1 MKKLLPI
8 MLIVTLL
15 LSMTVQIYGEEFP
28 KASNWALAELEKANK
43 DGFITNRIKN
53 DFSSNITREEFCEI
67 AVILYDRLGGKQ
79 DLLTDNPFTDT
90 SNENVIKAY
99 NAEII
104 NGIGNDLFAPN
115 DSLTRQELASMLI
128 RAMRSAGITFSPDNE
143 YEFQKSYADEN
154 SISGWA
160 FLNVKIMNA
169 YKIMNGSG
177 ENLNPKNV
185 ISRQEAVIM
194 LERTYLREFEVVD
207 NILMA
212 YLGNSRDVMIPDGV
226 VSIGDGVFYGNMF
239 IEKVT
244 LPSSVK
250 KIDSNAFHD
259 ASNLST
265 IVLNEGLEIVGEAA
279 FEYAE
284 NLTGVILPSTV
295 TKIDFMGFQG
305 CSSLTSMIIPSS
317 VTYIGDQAFLDCANL
332 ETITFETDTLEYI
345 GWNAFD
351 ECPKLTIVCVEGGAI
366 EAAALEYGI
375 PVSYK

>member
-1 MKKLLPI
+1 MKKLLSI
-8 MLIVTLL
+8 TLMVTLL
-15 LSMTVQIYGEEFP
+15 LSMTIQVYGEEFP
-28 KASNWALAELEKANK
+28 KASNWAIAELEKANS
-43 DGFITNRIKN
+43 DGFITSRIKD
-53 DFSSNITREEFCEI
+53 DFSKKITREEFCEI

-79 DLLTDNPFTDT
+79 DLLTENPFTDT
-90 SNENVIKAY
+90 TNVNVIKAY

-104 NGIGNDLFAPN
+104 NGVGNDLFAPDDN
-115 DSLTRQELASMLI
+115 LTRQELASMLI

-143 YEFQKSYADEN
+143 YEFQKPYADEN

-177 ENLNPKNV
+177 ENLNPKDV

-194 LERTYLREFEVVD
+194 LERTYLREFE
-207 NILMA
+207 ILENVLVA
-212 YLGNSRDVMIPDGV
+212 YLGNSTDIMIPDGV
-226 VSIGDGVFYGNMF
+226 TTIGDGVFQGNKF
-239 IEKVT
+239 VEKVT
-244 LPSSVK
+244 LASSVEL
-250 KIDSNAFHD
+250 IDSVAFNE
-259 ASNLST
+259 ATNLTT
-265 IVLNEGLEIVGEAA
+265 IVMNEGLKVIGEAA

-284 NLTGVILPSTV
+284 KLTGVTIPSTV

-305 CSSLTSMIIPSS
+305 CSSLTNITIPSG

-332 ETITFETDTLEYI
+332 ETITFNTDTLDYI

-351 ECPKLTIVCVEGGAI
+351 ECPKLTIVCIEGGAV
-366 EAAALEYGI
+366 EAAAIEYGI